1 MDFFDEYRNR
11 LGHHGVPPEL
21 AEIVRDLAQQHML
34 VIISSMPTQ
43 IIREYLTQQGLGV
56 YFADILGRDV
66 DPSKT
71 TKLTMVCAQRGLA
84 PAECAFI
91 TDTLGDLLEAAAAG
105 VPTIAV
111 TWGYHTAATLARG
124 NPAAVVHTPDQLRD
138 VIIALVEKA

>member
-1 MDFFDEYRNR
+1 
-11 LGHHGVPPEL
+11 V
-21 AEIVRDLAQQHML
+21 
-34 VIISSMPTQ
+34 STTQ
-43 IIREYLTQQGLGV
+43 IIREYLTQQCLEV

-71 TKLTMVCAQRGLA
+71 TKLAMVCAQRGLA

-111 TWGYHTAATLARG
+111 TWGYHTAETLARG
-124 NPAAVVHTPDQLRD
+124 NPTAVVHTPDQLRD
-138 VIIALVEKA
+138 VFIALVEKT